1 MLAIQNPV
9 NHETSVP
16 KKWWNWCLHEEGKLA
31 VDEVGKETFFISK
44 SFNNFLRFIQNLSSS
59 RICFLIKSII
69 FIFIYDFIAKLA
81 LKLALRK
88 FLLSYLMWFWIRF
101 FLSKKIVSHVF
112 TISRTCSR
120 AATKCEICSELILQ
134 H

>member
-1 MLAIQNPV
+1 MFARRRKIRLA
-9 NHETSVP
+9 
-16 KKWWNWCLHEEGKLA
+16 L
-31 VDEVGKETFFISK
+31 DEVEKETFFISK
-44 SFNNFLRFIQNLSSS
+44 SYNNFLRFIKNLSSS
-59 RICFLIKSII
+59 GICFLIKSII
-69 FIFIYDFIAKLA
+69 FMLIYDFIAKLA
-81 LKLALRK
+81 LAQISTQKVSS
-88 FLLSYLMWFWIRF
+88 LLLDVVLNKIF